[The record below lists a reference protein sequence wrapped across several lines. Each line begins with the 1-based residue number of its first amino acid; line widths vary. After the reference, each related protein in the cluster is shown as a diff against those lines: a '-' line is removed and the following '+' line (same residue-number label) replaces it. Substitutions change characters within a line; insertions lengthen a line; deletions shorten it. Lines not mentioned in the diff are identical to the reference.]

1 MNEDSKQCPVCGE
14 TIKAIAL
21 KCRFCN
27 TDLNAFASI
36 KAGEN
41 EQVLFIGH
49 PAMIYSIFQ
58 FFLLAAPIAVAI
70 LGMFFLPGDTWLY
83 IIPSSLVACGLI
95 LLSFYL
101 LSKSVKFTITN
112 QRVRVRRGL
121 LSQVE
126 ENLEM
131 FRMDHFELR
140 RPLALRL
147 LGFASLHLFSSDM
160 EFNNFRIYAV
170 PNLEALA
177 EEMRVCQLRERVR
190 RGLTTFVRA

>member
-14 TIKAIAL
+14 TIKAIAH

-27 TDLNAFASI
+27 TDLNAFAAN
-36 KAGEN
+36 KAGEI
-41 EQVLFIGH
+41 EQVFFSGH
-49 PAMIYSIFQ
+49 PAMIYSISQ
-58 FFLLAAPIAVAI
+58 FFLLVAPIAVAI
-70 LGMFFLPGDTWLY
+70 LGIFFLPADTWLY
-83 IIPSSLVACGLI
+83 IILASLVACGLI

-147 LGFASLHLFSSDM
+147 LGFASLHLFSSDI
-160 EFNNFRIYAV
+160 EFSNFRIYAI

-177 EEMRVCQLRERVR
+177 EEMRECQLRERVR